1 MSLAMTDF
9 NSYLQSVETL
19 VTGATKGLFAKLDH
33 MTFKLTI
40 NGLKGS
46 DYEAVSILIDQ
57 LVKEGR
63 SVSIAPLYVVAKA
76 HPIIP
81 LRKKAEDALHELDS
95 KHEIEK
101 LTDGKSIQEAVK
113 VLVEHFGNYQTL

>member
-1 MSLAMTDF
+1 MTDF

-19 VTGATKGLFAKLDH
+19 VTGATKGWFAKLDH
-33 MTFKLTI
+33 MTFKMTI
-40 NGLKGS
+40 NGLKGN

-63 SVSIAPLYVVAKA
+63 SVSIAPLYVVAQA

-81 LRKKAEDALHELDS
+81 LRKKAEDALHKLDS

-101 LTDGKSIQEAVK
+101 LTAGKPMQEAVK
-113 VLVEHFGNYQTL
+113 LLVEHFGNYKTL